1 MELFVPSIFALI
13 VTVFQYFLFDQN
25 RRRLPLPDLPP
36 EHGDLAAAPAHQEA
50 EPAADLAAAGLDAE
64 RGRARGEDGDQE
76 QVAQPV
82 PQSGGRLH
90 RPDGGRGRG
99 CRHGGPGGGRH
110 QPSGEAGS
118 QESSAEE
125 ETGDGG

>member
-1 MELFVPSIFALI
+1 MPSLFDCI
-13 VTVFQYFLFDQN
+13 VTVFQYFLLHQN

-50 EPAADLAAAGLDAE
+50 EPAAELAAAGLDAE
-64 RGRARGEDGDQE
+64 CGGARGEDGDQE
-76 QVAQPV
+76 QVAEPV

-99 CRHGGPGGGRH
+99 RGGAGGDRH
-110 QPSGEAGS
+110 QPPGEAGR
-118 QESSAEE
+118 QEPSTEE